1 MQALGE
7 TFDEVIKRDK
17 SFGGLL
23 LKIKQAYDDY
33 LRKQTEPSARSSRAP
48 AGLLPPSS
56 VPAASSEKPSST
68 EVDLAKLQS
77 LQTQLDDSQQRA
89 TYQANQIKELQENLA
104 KKEIDN

>member
-33 LRKQTEPSARSSRAP
+33 LRKQAEPSARSSRAP
-48 AGLLPPSS
+48 VGLLPPSS
-56 VPAASSEKPSST
+56 VPAASSETP
-68 EVDLAKLQS
+68 
-77 LQTQLDDSQQRA
+77 
-89 TYQANQIKELQENLA
+89 
-104 KKEIDN
+104 